1 MARVGVVATYRA
13 DFAESMDARV
23 PFVGK
28 VASPDGWAHEVE
40 EIRVLRTVGSASVE
54 VEFWGRAGGD
64 RTVRLFSA
72 RRRLFFDHMQ
82 GVVYVKPDSC
92 RAVRIGTFAEVGRPV
107 PA

>member
-1 MARVGVVATYRA
+1 MGVVATYRA
-13 DFAESMDARV
+13 DFTESMEERV
-23 PFVGK
+23 RFVGK
-28 VASPDGWAHEVE
+28 VASPDGWAYEVE

-64 RTVRLFSA
+64 KVVRLFSA

-82 GVVYVKPDSC
+82 GVAYIKPDSF